1 MGFLVLFSFLIRI
14 LHYHTL
20 HYHILH
26 KAVSRE
32 SLTVPKNSKNRVTL
46 KLSGNYYFPEKQI
59 LILTSHAS
67 SK

>member
-14 LHYHTL
+14 LYYHIL
-20 HYHILH
+20 YYHILH

-32 SLTVPKNSKNRVTL
+32 SLTVPKKSKNRITL
-46 KLSGNYYFPEKQI
+46 KLNGNYYFSEKQI